1 MPTHPLIARHLD
13 QRKVPYRV
21 RHHRPAYSAQA
32 VAERE
37 HVSGVRFGKVVVA
50 VADGRPVLFVMP
62 AYDHLDEVLA
72 RDALGARELHLAGE
86 LEAARFLPGIEIGT
100 APPLRLWPGVDLW
113 MEKTM
118 EHEGPIVFQGGTHA
132 DAIEMDF
139 ADWRRVADPQVARVV
154 RPTFVGA

>member
-1 MPTHPLIARHLD
+1 
-13 QRKVPYRV
+13 
-21 RHHRPAYSAQA
+21 
-32 VAERE
+32 
-37 HVSGVRFGKVVVA
+37 
-50 VADGRPVLFVMP
+50 
-62 AYDHLDEVLA
+62 
-72 RDALGARELHLAGE
+72 
-86 LEAARFLPGIEIGT
+86 
-100 APPLRLWPGVDLW
+100 